1 MKNKLKIAISL
12 FIFLLSMSCQNE
24 DSEIDNK
31 TVTVGNAKKWL
42 EINKPKLQALNYTET
57 IDWKN
62 AIVIDGNTGKI
73 VEVPLI
79 LVPNTVTNIGE
90 NSSYKTYMRLLF
102 LEKKD
107 KTYDVQSLIITTKD
121 LAFDNANKEFH
132 INKFNPDYSGYLTLQ
147 NSENKILYSGK
158 YEKGK
163 KIRTPRRTKETS
175 KWVCSYIITVGT
187 YSTCKWDWVMDA
199 DDPEWLLAQWG
210 WTNYDPNMGGGG
222 GGDPWN
228 TDPWNPDP
236 EPDPSW
242 ENVDPCTKATMITN
256 SNIGSEYRS
265 ALNSIIAASSDGL
278 EHSITLGKNG
288 WSQIIQSP
296 MNTGGTHNVKVNT
309 SLLGAFATIHNHP
322 TVSPLSSGDI
332 YTSVTLNTLCGGL
345 ETSFIVLPDGST
357 YAIVVTDLTASQN
370 FVATY
375 PADLVPGYN
384 AEFPDFILDQIK
396 AIETSS
402 MAFSSTEGKT
412 QAISIILDKYNSG
425 IKLMKQ
431 DSAGT
436 FNTIYLEQT
445 INNGVITYKQKP
457 CN

>member
-1 MKNKLKIAISL
+1 MMNKLKVTISL
-12 FIFLLSMSCQNE
+12 FIFLFSMSCQTE
-24 DSEIDNK
+24 EVQIDD
-31 TVTVGNAKKWL
+31 TSSLVASAKKWL
-42 EINKPKLQALNYTET
+42 EINKPKLQALDYTET
-57 IDWKN
+57 IDWEN
-62 AIVIDGNTGKI
+62 AIVTDGNTGKI

-90 NSSYKTYMRLLF
+90 DSSYKTYMRLLF
-102 LEKKD
+102 LENKD

-163 KIRTPRRTKETS
+163 KIRTPRRTNETS

-242 ENVDPCTKATMITN
+242 ENVDPCTKATMMTN
-256 SNIGSEYRS
+256 SIIGSEYRS
-265 ALNSIIAASSDGL
+265 AVSKIIAASSDGL
-278 EHSITLGKNG
+278 EHSITLGKG
-288 WSQIIQSP
+288 ERLWEVIESP
-296 MNTGGTHNVKVNT
+296 MNTGGTNNVKVNT
-309 SLLGAFATIHNHP
+309 SLLGAYATIHNHT

-332 YTSVTLNTLCGGL
+332 YASVTLNTLCGGL
-345 ETSFIVLPDGST
+345 ETSFIVVPDGST
-357 YAIVVTDLTASQN
+357 YAIMVTDLTAAQN

-384 AEFPDFILDQIK
+384 AEFPDFIFDQIEDLK
-396 AIETSS
+396 PYMGYNVEDRTRA
-402 MAFSSTEGKT
+402 MAFV
-412 QAISIILDKYNSG
+412 LDKYNAG

-436 FNTIYLEQT
+436 FNTIYSEQT

>member
-1 MKNKLKIAISL
+1 MKNKLKVAISL

-24 DSEIDNK
+24 ESEIDDK
-31 TVTVGNAKKWL
+31 TVPVANAKKWL
-42 EINKPKLQALNYTET
+42 EINKPKLQALDYTET

-62 AIVIDGNTGKI
+62 AIVTDGNTGKI

-90 NSSYKTYMRLLF
+90 DGSYKTYMRLLF
-102 LEKKD
+102 LENKD
-107 KTYDVQSLIITTKD
+107 KTYEVQSLIITTKD
-121 LAFDNANKEFH
+121 LAFDNTNKEFH

-163 KIRTPRRTKETS
+163 KISTPKRTKETS

-187 YSTCKWDWVMDA
+187 VSTCKWDWVMDA
-199 DDPEWLLAQWG
+199 DDPEWNLVKWG
-210 WTNYDPNMGGGG
+210 WMSYEEYMGMGGGG
-222 GGDPWN
+222 GP
-228 TDPWNPDP
+228 DPWNPEPIPDP
-236 EPDPSW
+236 EPEP
-242 ENVDPCTKATMITN
+242 EPCEKAQSMTN
-256 SNIGSEYRS
+256 GVLDSGYKS
-265 ALNSIIAASSDGL
+265 ALSSIRTASSDGL

-288 WSQIIQSP
+288 WLQTTQSV
-296 MNTGGTHNVKVNT
+296 MNTGGTHNVAVNT
-309 SLLGAFATIHNHP
+309 SLLGAFASIHNHP

-332 YTSVTLNTLCGGL
+332 YVSVKLNTLCSEL
-345 ETSFIVLPDGST
+345 ATSFIALPDGST
-357 YAIVVTDLTASQN
+357 YAIVVTDLTAAQA
-370 FVATY
+370 FVAAY
-375 PADLVPGYN
+375 PADLLPGYS

-425 IKLMKQ
+425 ITLLKQ
-431 DSAGT
+431 DSIGN
-436 FNTIYLEQT
+436 FNAIKMEETIQ
-445 INNGVITYKQKP
+445 NGITTYTTKP
-457 CN
+457 CK